1 MDFPALGKFCRGQK
15 RLARD
20 LAGNAFSTTVCT
32 AVVIGSLCHLRLA
45 DDMQPVVS
53 FSNGIQV
60 TISKDTEMPACKA
73 PRLSVKLVEMRGC
86 EQGMRPAGL
95 TDGFIG
101 SCKTG
106 QRAFMM
112 KNGVRM
118 RRPKFHGY
126 RGTCMRRS
134 PGNCE
139 KRATSLRSRGRGR
152 ALQRGVASLVACR
165 PRLARLRR
173 FAKDAGVLRRGKK
186 SAQQLLGDVK
196 GT

>member
-53 FSNGIQV
+53 LSNGSPV
-60 TISKDTEMPACKA
+60 SGKPEEMPACKA
-73 PRLSVKLVEMRGC
+73 PRLSGKPVEMREG

-101 SCKTG
+101 SCETG
-106 QRAFMM
+106 QRAIMM

-118 RRPKFHGY
+118 RRRKFHGY
-126 RGTCMRRS
+126 SGMCTRLS

-139 KRATSLRSRGRGR
+139 KQATSFRSRGRGR
-152 ALQRGVASLVACR
+152 SLQCGVSSLVAR
-165 PRLARLRR
+165 GPKLARLRR
-173 FAKDAGVLRRGKK
+173 FARDAGVFRRGKK
-186 SAQQLLGDVK
+186 RAQQFLVDEK